1 MATSFTYYGVNMPR
15 LVDFFQSRSS
25 INPEFDSRN
34 FFTGSTRYSEK
45 DYLQGRDNEG
55 TPKKLL
61 VYAGLNRKQG
71 RLDLNIMRY
80 LPQYYSD
87 KGQYAILIP
96 YYTEIGQTIEYAIK
110 VYSTVIEDF
119 LQVAE
124 LIYPGQRKRIFEDL
138 LRLAK
143 NQLNASGKT
152 NNLALAKWYENASPH
167 IIAGIDFNT
176 RITHLEQM
184 LSGYVSQYGRAD
196 TEKAILNILRS
207 FLPQYNNEPANLKP
221 NQLSQTQSTL
231 LLNLL
236 MEKGAKTKAIL
247 LTSLY
252 DKLNDFGGDN
262 NFTAAMLLLYNLW
275 DNSVFKLPSYHEYQD
290 FPAPTNLPYNSE
302 KKFGFYQANMTFEFK
317 GATVH
322 VEEQKFEK
330 VYAGKAGMIDK
341 EYYVPF
347 GDYHLYQP
355 VTAFSKKTEGAI
367 PLPNFAMPAFYLKA
381 AADKNKWENVEKGTF
396 LAIDVASLFIGVGMF
411 VRLARTVQVLSK
423 TQKTLALF
431 NAGLQVSS
439 GAVGTMLNFV
449 DENKYP
455 DFCNKLR
462 TVLIVIDLATLGGDF
477 VTSKMLKEAAEDAL
491 KAAPDAL
498 KSEKRWVEVERE
510 LEKLKGLKS
519 IIRGKPIAPELL
531 KQLQNEFKKVG
542 GLLKY
547 DEESFAYINLRQEKE
562 GVLIEAITFSE
573 DLILLGKDVSKS
585 GVYEELIHAEQFRV
599 GKFNEWSNQF
609 GNEVAINLMEK
620 EAAETLLRNREKW
633 KIPKDELELISE
645 RLEQFENR
653 LKELGYGK

>member
-1 MATSFTYYGVNMPR
+1 MGW
-15 LVDFFQSRSS
+15 
-25 INPEFDSRN
+25 
-34 FFTGSTRYSEK
+34 
-45 DYLQGRDNEG
+45 
-55 TPKKLL
+55 
-61 VYAGLNRKQG
+61 
-71 RLDLNIMRY
+71 
-80 LPQYYSD
+80 
-87 KGQYAILIP
+87 
-96 YYTEIGQTIEYAIK
+96 
-110 VYSTVIEDF
+110 
-119 LQVAE
+119 
-124 LIYPGQRKRIFEDL
+124 QRKRIFEDL

-290 FPAPTNLPYNSE
+290 FPAPTNLPYKSE

-477 VTSKMLKEAAEDAL
+477 VTSNMLKEASEDVL
-491 KAAPDAL
+491 KNVPEEIRKD
-498 KSEKRWVEVERE
+498 KRWAESYLLLNKLAQKTVSSKYIRLYRVQGGKELSNSSKYRFILRE
-510 LEKLKGLKS
+510 NNILIEGEDMIHITFDDKTRLAHFWTK
-519 IIRGKPIAPELL
+519 RGKEAEVFTAEIEKSFVEKIRTEAVKQEFAKAFPNRPQIDDPTKTNGSFALPKNYFEELL
-531 KQLQNEFKKVG
+531 MSIKNPQIIKN
-542 GLLKY
+542 
-547 DEESFAYINLRQEKE
+547 
-562 GVLIEAITFSE
+562 
-573 DLILLGKDVSKS
+573 
-585 GVYEELIHAEQFRV
+585 
-599 GKFNEWSNQF
+599 
-609 GNEVAINLMEK
+609 
-620 EAAETLLRNREKW
+620 
-633 KIPKDELELISE
+633 
-645 RLEQFENR
+645 
-653 LKELGYGK
+653 KEL